1 MHVLFASVFTAG
13 VSLRLS
19 TFPNIFY
26 FRQLAWVVFA
36 RSASFL
42 QRRRYISRPL
52 FEFSSNP
59 RSDGF
64 CRW

>member
-1 MHVLFASVFTAG
+1 MYVLFASVFTAG
-13 VSLRLS
+13 VSVSLRLS

-42 QRRRYISRPL
+42 QRRRYITATFRV
-52 FEFSSNP
+52 FF
-59 RSDGF
+59 
-64 CRW
+64 